1 MILLNGLA
9 PIMGATL
16 VHVVIINFLAIIIEY
31 FFIKS
36 KYNGRYLLLRVI
48 VANLISVVVG
58 TIVVYSLP
66 ELIGGAVG
74 RPDTYIYSNYDRFAM
89 SIGMIGLFVSN
100 VAIETPAYL
109 IGLKIDKGIWKL
121 IAIILIANLATNI
134 PVVFIYMLL
143 MS

>member
-9 PIMGATL
+9 PIMGATF
-16 VHVVIINFLAIIIEY
+16 VHVVIINVLAIIVEY

-36 KYNGRYLLLRVI
+36 RYNGRYLLLRVI
-48 VANLISVVVG
+48 IANLISALIG
-58 TIVVYSLP
+58 TIIVYSLP
-66 ELIGGAVG
+66 ELIGGAVA

-89 SIGMIGLFVSN
+89 SIGMIGLFISN

-109 IGLKIDKGIWKL
+109 IGLKIDKGIWRL
-121 IAIILIANLATNI
+121 ITIILIANLITNI
-134 PVVFIYMLL
+134 PVVFIYMLI